1 MIVPFPLKGEL
12 WHVWVFSEEWVEKRG
27 HLKYNTIAMSEI
39 KNIHDKLFKNVFENV
54 DNTRAFLRKVLP
66 ETLIKAID
74 FSKISIDFTDYVS
87 KKFKEGHSDIIVKT
101 LMINEKGKELQTD
114 IYILVEHKS
123 YKDEEIFIQLLLYMY
138 LMWQKD
144 LSEDKPL
151 RVIIPLVFYH
161 GKDEWDI
168 PQSFVDQF
176 AVSDEIKE
184 FLLDFSYVLFD
195 TKNWNFREEK
205 NGGLRDN
212 VFLLTAV
219 TLMKSAFNEDFES
232 IREIFKFWHDSG
244 FNRER
249 ENMLFFLA
257 YLSETKDIDPGKLK
271 KILEE
276 SKINGGDI
284 MPTLAQRLRDE
295 GKEKWMNVG
304 KEIGMIEGKE
314 KWMNEEK
321 LETARR
327 MLNEDFTIEQ
337 IVKLTGL
344 TEEEIRRLLH

>member
-1 MIVPFPLKGEL
+1 MQ
-12 WHVWVFSEEWVEKRG
+12 
-27 HLKYNTIAMSEI
+27 EI

-66 ETLIKAID
+66 ETL
-74 FSKISIDFTDYVS
+74 
-87 KKFKEGHSDIIVKT
+87 
-101 LMINEKGKELQTD
+101 MINEKGKELETD
-114 IYILVEHKS
+114 IYILIEHKS

-144 LSEDKPL
+144 LAEGKPL

-161 GKDEWDI
+161 GQDEWDI

-232 IREIFKFWHDSG
+232 LREIFKFWHDSG
-244 FNRER
+244 FIRER

-304 KEIGMIEGKE
+304 KEIGMNEGK
-314 KWMNEEK
+314 
-321 LETARR
+321 LEAARR

-344 TEEEIRRLLH
+344 TEEEVRRLLH

>member
-1 MIVPFPLKGEL
+1 
-12 WHVWVFSEEWVEKRG
+12 
-27 HLKYNTIAMSEI
+27 MSEI

-54 DNTRAFLRKVLP
+54 DNTRAFLRKILP

-168 PQSFVDQF
+168 PQSFADQF
-176 AVSDEIKE
+176 PVSDEIKI
-184 FLLDFSYVLFD
+184 FLLGFSYVLFD

-232 IREIFKFWHDSG
+232 IREIFKFWHESG
-244 FNRER
+244 FIRER

-271 KILEE
+271 KIFEE
-276 SKINGGDI
+276 SKINGGEI
-284 MPTLAQRLRDE
+284 MPTLAERLREEGRNE
-295 GKEKWMNVG
+295 GKEKWMN
-304 KEIGMIEGKE
+304 EGR
-314 KWMNEEK
+314 NEEK

-327 MLNEDFTIEQ
+327 MLREDFTIEQ
-337 IVKLTGL
+337 IVKFTGL
-344 TEEEIRRLLH
+344 SEEQLKKAFSELIKY

>member
-1 MIVPFPLKGEL
+1 M
-12 WHVWVFSEEWVEKRG
+12 
-27 HLKYNTIAMSEI
+27 KYNTIAMSEI

-66 ETLIKAID
+66 ETLIKVID
-74 FSKISIDFTDYVS
+74 FSKIAIDPTNYVS
-87 KKFKEGHSDIIVKT
+87 QKFKEGFSDIIVKT
-101 LMINEKGKELQTD
+101 LMINQEGKELETD
-114 IYILVEHKS
+114 IYILIEHKS

-138 LMWQKD
+138 LMWQND
-144 LSEDKPL
+144 LAEGNPL

-168 PQSFVDQF
+168 PKSFIDQF
-176 AVSDEIKE
+176 AVRDEIKE

-244 FNRER
+244 FIRDR

-271 KILEE
+271 EILEE
-276 SKINGGDI
+276 SKINGGEL

-304 KEIGMIEGKE
+304 KE
-314 KWMNEEK
+314 KWMNEGKEIGINEGK

-344 TEEEIRRLLH
+344 TEEEVRRLLH